1 VRVVIAGGGTGGHLY
16 PGLALAEELK
26 ARSSRTEIVFMGT
39 MHGIEARVVPR
50 EGYTIRFIPAE
61 GFVGVSVVRKVRSLY
76 RFSRAIRESLSFM
89 REFRPDIVVG
99 SGGYASL
106 APLTAAW
113 MLSIP
118 TMLLE
123 QNTVA
128 GKANRLLGYVVKSVC
143 ITYQDSMAYFPRE
156 KVHLT
161 GNPVRERILR
171 GSRPSALR
179 LFSLADGP
187 FTIFVFGGS
196 SGAESINRAVMD
208 ALQYLLDLK
217 EEIQFLHQT
226 GEKDF
231 EVVRDAYRTYG
242 YRAMVSPFIYQMPEA
257 YAVAD
262 LVVSRAG
269 ATTLAEI
276 TVTGKPSILVPYPY
290 AAANH
295 QEVNAGKLE
304 RLGAAVMV
312 RNAELNGRRL
322 SGEIRRL
329 YNDPALREHMKTKAM
344 GLGRPD
350 AVKRIADIA
359 LSLISLERSREEC
372 LNGSE

>member
-26 ARSSRTEIVFMGT
+26 IRDPQADIVFMGT
-39 MHGIEARVVPR
+39 VHGIEARVVPR
-50 EGYTIRFIPAE
+50 EGYTIKFIPAE
-61 GFVGVSVVRKVRSLY
+61 GFVGVSIGRKVRSLY
-76 RFSRAIRESLSFM
+76 RFFQALKVSYSFLQ
-89 REFRPDIVVG
+89 EFRPEIVVG

-113 MLSIP
+113 MLTIP

-179 LFSLADGP
+179 LFSLGDDL
-187 FTIFVFGGS
+187 FTVFVFGGS
-196 SGAESINRAVMD
+196 AGAESINTAMMD
-208 ALQYLLDLK
+208 ALQYLLDLR
-217 EEIQFLHQT
+217 EEVQFLHQT
-226 GEKDF
+226 GERDF
-231 EVVRDAYRTYG
+231 ETVRDAYRSYG
-242 YRAMVSPFIYQMPEA
+242 YTAMVTPFIYQMPEA

-312 RNAELNGRRL
+312 RNVELNGKRL
-322 SGEIRRL
+322 SAEIRRL
-329 YNDPALREHMKTKAM
+329 YNDPALREHMGTKAM

-359 LSLISLERSREEC
+359 LSLISLERSREGC
-372 LNGSE
+372 LNSSE

>member
-1 VRVVIAGGGTGGHLY
+1 
-16 PGLALAEELK
+16 
-26 ARSSRTEIVFMGT
+26 
-39 MHGIEARVVPR
+39 
-50 EGYTIRFIPAE
+50 
-61 GFVGVSVVRKVRSLY
+61 
-76 RFSRAIRESLSFM
+76 
-89 REFRPDIVVG
+89 
-99 SGGYASL
+99 
-106 APLTAAW
+106 
-113 MLSIP
+113 
-118 TMLLE
+118 
-123 QNTVA
+123 
-128 GKANRLLGYVVKSVC
+128 
-143 ITYQDSMAYFPRE
+143 
-156 KVHLT
+156 LT

-171 GSRPSALR
+171 GSKSSGLR
-179 LFSLADGP
+179 LFSLGDGL
-187 FTIFVFGGS
+187 FTIFIFGGS
-196 SGAESINRAVMD
+196 AGAESVNRAMID
-208 ALQYLLDLK
+208 ALQYLLDLR

-231 EVVRDAYRTYG
+231 ETVRDAYRSYG
-242 YRAMVSPFIYQMPEA
+242 YTGMVTPFIYQMPEA

-262 LVVSRAG
+262 LVVSRSG

-276 TVTGKPSILVPYPY
+276 CVTGKPSILVPYPY

-312 RNAELNGRRL
+312 RNIELNGKRL

-329 YNDPALREHMKTKAM
+329 YNDPGLRGNMRTKAM

-372 LNGSE
+372 LNSSE

>member
-1 VRVVIAGGGTGGHLY
+1 MRVVIAGGGTGGHLY
-16 PGLALAEELK
+16 PGLALADELR
-26 ARSSRTEIVFMGT
+26 ARDPGTEVVFMGT
-39 MHGIEARVVPR
+39 VYGIEARVVPR

-61 GFVGVSVVRKVRSLY
+61 GFVGVSLSRKVRSLY
-76 RFSRAIRESLSFM
+76 RFFQALGESRAFM
-89 REFRPDIVVG
+89 REFCPDIVVG
-99 SGGYASL
+99 SGGYASM

-118 TMLLE
+118 TILLE

-128 GKANRLLGYVVKSVC
+128 GTANRLLGHLARSVC

-161 GNPVRERILR
+161 GNPVRERILK
-171 GSRPSALR
+171 GSRSAALR
-179 LFSLADGP
+179 LFSLREGL
-187 FTIFVFGGS
+187 FTVFVFGGS
-196 SGAESINRAVMD
+196 AGAASINEAVMD
-208 ALQYLLDLK
+208 ALQYLVDLK
-217 EEIQFLHQT
+217 DEIQFLHQT
-226 GEKDF
+226 GERDF
-231 EVVRDAYRTYG
+231 DRVRDAYRTYG
-242 YRAMVSPFIYQMPEA
+242 FGAMVSPFIYQMPEA

-269 ATTLAEI
+269 ATTLAEM
-276 TVTGKPSILVPYPY
+276 TVTGKPAILVPYPY

-295 QEVNAGKLE
+295 QEVNAAKLE
-304 RLGAAVMV
+304 RLGAAVMI

-329 YNDPALREHMKTKAM
+329 YNDPALRAHMRTKAM

-359 LSLISLERSREEC
+359 LSLISLERSREGC
-372 LNGSE
+372 LNSSE